1 MKLFI
6 NTVQPKKAIVSLIDK
21 GKIVLQKEADSPLP
35 AIEKLLK
42 ERKLKLQDLKEI
54 ESHPG
59 PGSFTGLKISATTVN
74 TLNFALRRKKKLI
87 NPNYE

>member
-6 NTVQPKKAIVSLIDK
+6 NTVQPKKAIVSLIDE
-21 GKIVLQKEADSPLP
+21 GKIVLQKEADSPLS

-42 ERKLKLQDLKEI
+42 ESKLKLQDFKEI

-59 PGSFTGLKISATTVN
+59 PGSFTGLKIGATTAN
-74 TLNFALRRKKKLI
+74 ILNFALRRKKKLI
-87 NPNYE
+87 IPKYG